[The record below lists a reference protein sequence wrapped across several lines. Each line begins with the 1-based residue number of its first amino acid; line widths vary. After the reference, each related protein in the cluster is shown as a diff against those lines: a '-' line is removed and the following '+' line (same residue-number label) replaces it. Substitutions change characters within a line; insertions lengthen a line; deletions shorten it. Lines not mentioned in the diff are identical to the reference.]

1 MIDII
6 QTKIVIIVIDSI
18 YYMQKW
24 WYLPNIFLVTLETIL
39 MGISKQRCFSV
50 TGKQL
55 IFCQCHISRT
65 SYNSKNDRLQYRI
78 NLVTK
83 VPVNFQQKKNLALND
98 CHDPQIVLVFN
109 SCTRYS
115 RWCLFCV
122 VSFFCYVNRFDHGN
136 PIESNKYKNQWY
148 ELNQNNNNYNI

>member
-24 WYLPNIFLVTLETIL
+24 WYLPNIFLLTLETIL
-39 MGISKQRCFSV
+39 MGISKQRCFPL

-65 SYNSKNDRLQYRI
+65 SYNSKNDRLQYQI

-83 VPVNFQQKKNLALND
+83 VPVNFQQKNNLALND
-98 CHDPQIVLVFN
+98 WLEPQTVLMLIYL
-109 SCTRYS
+109 TRYAKC
-115 RWCLFCV
+115 CLLCV
-122 VSFFCYVNRFDHGN
+122 VYYFCAGNRFEHGN
-136 PIESNKYKNQWY
+136 PIVSNKYKNRWDKS
-148 ELNQNNNNYNI
+148 NNISNN